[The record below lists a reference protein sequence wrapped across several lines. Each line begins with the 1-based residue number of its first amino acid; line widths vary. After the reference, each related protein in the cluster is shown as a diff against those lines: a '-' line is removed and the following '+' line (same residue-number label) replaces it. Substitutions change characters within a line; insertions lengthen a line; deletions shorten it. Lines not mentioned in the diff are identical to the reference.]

1 VSSHL
6 IPQLLV
12 GPLLGAFWSL
22 QRVQPAPFARHWFW
36 AWVSIYTAAALTGL
50 GAQEPVFRALG
61 LVPGSLHPVLLLTA
75 ALHLS
80 GRVTPRPLLLAAGAL
95 GALRALGLELGY
107 ETLVFA
113 GWIPFAMAAE
123 CVAALC
129 MRSGDQP
136 GLLTGRGRYLVPI
149 TLGYAVVHGVWLGA
163 SVFDPVLADHL
174 APIWVVAAAT
184 LGSVQMLS
192 MVDLSR
198 LYEGH
203 LRRERGLAQ
212 RALDRRY
219 EFERRLV
226 ELSTRFV
233 RLAPDEVDGAVEA
246 ALAEVGEFAGA
257 DRAGIVLFRREDGR
271 GDNTHEW
278 CRSGT
283 ASVRAQLQDLP
294 IEVFDRSPG
303 GESVITHLSEI
314 KDSGD
319 LAYLE
324 ELGLRSVLSAPLRAG
339 SEIIGRLGLS
349 TLHAE
354 RRWGDDEVALL
365 RLCADLF
372 ANALGRQRWT
382 LALAQRESELRQA
395 QKMEAVGRLAGGVA
409 HDFNNLLTVITGYG
423 EQLAEKLEDDALGE
437 CAREVVLAAERAAEL
452 TRRLLAFSRRQVL
465 DARPFDLN
473 HTVGGLQTMLA
484 RLIGEHVRLETR
496 LDPCLAPVQ
505 ADPAQIEQVI
515 VNLVVNAR
523 DAMPDGGVVTIA
535 TDGTTIEPGPG
546 SLAPGPYARLVVDD
560 TGEGIS
566 PALRSKIFEPFF
578 TTKAPGIGTG
588 LGLAMVQGV
597 VEQSGGAVELDSEV
611 GRGTHVALLLPYAQ
625 EAIELPTPAS
635 DTGGSRGSRGE
646 KRVTLLLVE
655 DEERVRRLSRRTLE
669 RAGYEILE
677 AGDGREALE
686 VAARHPGT
694 IDLLFTD
701 VVMPRLG
708 GRELAERLRDVR
720 VGLRVLFTSG
730 YPTHPTDPV
739 SGLPS
744 GCSFLAKPFTT
755 AALRDA
761 VLEALTD

>member
-22 QRVQPAPFARHWFW
+22 QRVHPAPFARHWFW
-36 AWVSIYTAAALTGL
+36 AWVSIYVAAALTGL

-61 LVPGSLHPVLLLTA
+61 LVPGSLHPFLLLTA

-80 GRVTPRPLLLAAGAL
+80 GRVAPRPLLLAAGAL

-113 GWIPFAMAAE
+113 CWIPCAIVAE

-129 MRSGDQP
+129 MRGSDRP
-136 GLLTGRGRYLVPI
+136 GPLAGRGRLLAPI
-149 TLGYAVVHGVWLGA
+149 TLGYAVIHGVWLGA
-163 SVFDPVLADHL
+163 SVIDPVLADRF
-174 APIWVVAAAT
+174 APTWVVAAAI

-192 MVDLSR
+192 LVDLSR

-212 RALDRRY
+212 QALERRY

-233 RLAPDEVDGAVEA
+233 RLAPDEVDAAVEA
-246 ALAEVGEFAGA
+246 ALGEVGEFAGA

-283 ASVRAQLQDLP
+283 PSVRARLQDLP

-314 KDSGD
+314 TDPGD
-319 LAYLE
+319 RAYLE
-324 ELGLRSVLSAPLRAG
+324 ELGLLSVLSAPLRAG

-349 TLHAE
+349 ALHAE
-354 RRWGDDEVALL
+354 RHWSDGEVALL

-372 ANALGRQRWT
+372 ANALGRKRWT
-382 LALAQRESELRQA
+382 LALAERESELRQA

-423 EQLAEKLEDDALGE
+423 EQLAEKLEDDTLQE
-437 CAREVVLAAERAAEL
+437 CAREVVVAAERAAEL
-452 TRRLLAFSRRQVL
+452 TRRLLAFGRRQVL

-473 HTVGGLQTMLA
+473 HTVEGLQTMLA

-496 LDPCLAPVQ
+496 LAPSMAPVQ
-505 ADPAQIEQVI
+505 ADRAQIEQVI

-523 DAMPDGGVVTIA
+523 DAMPDGGVVTI
-535 TDGTTIEPGPG
+535 TTEGTTIEPGSG
-546 SLAPGPYARLVVDD
+546 SLAPGSYARLVVDD
-560 TGEGIS
+560 TGEGIA

-597 VEQSGGAVELDSEV
+597 IEQSGGAVELDSEP
-611 GRGTHVALLLPYAQ
+611 GRGTHVALLLPFAQ
-625 EAIELPTPAS
+625 EAIAPPTPRS
-635 DTGGSRGSRGE
+635 EVGESSELRGAP
-646 KRVTLLLVE
+646 VTLLLVE

-669 RAGYEILE
+669 RAGYEVLE
-677 AGDGREALE
+677 AGDGQEALE
-686 VAARHPGT
+686 VAGRHPGT

-708 GRELAERLRDVR
+708 GRALAEQLRHAR
-720 VGLRVLFTSG
+720 EGLRVLFTSG
-730 YPTHPTDPV
+730 YPTHPYDPA

-744 GCSFLAKPFTT
+744 GCNFLAKPFTT
-755 AALRDA
+755 AALR
-761 VLEALTD
+761 EALRD